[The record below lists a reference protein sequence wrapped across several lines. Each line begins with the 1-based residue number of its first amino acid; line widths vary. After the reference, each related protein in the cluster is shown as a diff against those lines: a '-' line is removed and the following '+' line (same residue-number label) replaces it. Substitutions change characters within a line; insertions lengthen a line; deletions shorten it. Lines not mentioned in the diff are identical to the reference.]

1 MPEKLD
7 RLVSLRRMAAER
19 PDDSRLQFG
28 LAVELLNRGDTREG
42 ADALRAYLD
51 REEDE
56 GNGWGR
62 LGAALADLGEAEEA
76 REAYSRGI
84 EIANGRGHSG
94 LAEEL
99 QEALENL
106 T

>member
-1 MPEKLD
+1 MTEN
-7 RLVSLRRMAAER
+7 RLETLRRMAQQR
-19 PDDSRLQFG
+19 PGDARLQFG
-28 LAVELLNRGDTREG
+28 LAVELLNHGETREG
-42 ADALRAYLD
+42 AHALRAYLD
-51 REEDE
+51 LAEDE

-62 LGAALADLGEAEEA
+62 LGAALSDLGEVEEA
-76 REAYSRGI
+76 RAAYARGI
-84 EIANGRGHSG
+84 EIATHRGHSG